1 MSLKIINMGDPST
14 EKLFYHRLNKFIY
27 HMLIIKT
34 EFLVFHEV
42 TEGPFVRLDT
52 VFPDWAPEEFDS
64 AFMKIIMEL
73 T

>member
-1 MSLKIINMGDPST
+1 MGDPST